1 MDKGHWF
8 WHSSLMNVIEKQLL
22 NLTHWVWAKRH
33 ESAEVEYIPKIEPKM
48 EVTSVITEEDSKN
61 IVAEPAR
68 PAKRPATKRTPKAPK
83 GNEWN
88 VKTPSK

>member
-8 WHSSLMNVIEKQLL
+8 WNSKFMDVVEKQLL

-33 ESAEVEYIPKIEPKM
+33 ESSEIEYIPKIEPTI
-48 EVTSVITEEDSKN
+48 VTKDDSKN
-61 IVAEPAR
+61 VVVEPTKPAR
-68 PAKRPATKRTPKAPK
+68 KPAVKRAPKTPK

-88 VKTPSK
+88 VKGPAK

>member
-1 MDKGHWF
+1 MDNSHWF
-8 WHSSLMNVIEKQLL
+8 WNSGLMDIVEKQLL

-33 ESAEVEYIPKIEPKM
+33 ESSEIEYIPKIEP
-48 EVTSVITEEDSKN
+48 TLVITEEDSKN

-68 PAKRPATKRTPKAPK
+68 SVRKPAVKKVPK

-88 VKTPSK
+88 VKGPAK

>member
-1 MDKGHWF
+1 MDNSHWF
-8 WHSSLMNVIEKQLL
+8 WNSGLMDVIEKQLL

-33 ESAEVEYIPKIEPKM
+33 ESAEVEYVPKIEPTM
-48 EVTSVITEEDSKN
+48 VITEEDSKN

-68 PAKRPATKRTPKAPK
+68 PVRKPAVKKAPK

-88 VKTPSK
+88 VKGPAK